1 MAGFQVEDS
10 EFAERVRHSFG
21 RQGLMSHLGAAMT
34 RVEPGLVEIEM
45 AFSDEL
51 SQQHG
56 FYHAGGIAS
65 VIDTAG
71 GYAAATLFAP
81 DDGVLTV
88 EFKLNLM
95 SPADGE
101 MLIARGEVIKPGRT
115 LTVTKGE
122 VFVRKDG
129 ETKLCALMQ
138 QTLMR
143 IVGRT
148 GIQG

>member
-1 MAGFQVEDS
+1 
-10 EFAERVRHSFG
+10 
-21 RQGLMSHLGAAMT
+21 MSHLGAAMT